1 MNNLIKVNFEYEKIS
16 DKSLP
21 LLVELLQE
29 PQGIAYLVDN
39 FVHLVEHNDKQQV
52 QFDEHFVELLSVS
65 GEVDLLEVVEVEVWH
80 QAKCIII
87 QFLMIC

>member
-1 MNNLIKVNFEYEKIS
+1 MKRIS

-29 PQGIAYLVDN
+29 PQGNACLIDN

-65 GEVDLLEVVEVEVWH
+65 G
-80 QAKCIII
+80 
-87 QFLMIC
+87 